1 MDTQDSSPKSVRT
14 RPDPGGPQ
22 GSSLSYA
29 QAGVDAQKEEEALS
43 GFLDWVKR
51 TLAFRKEVGRSHLE
65 IGFFATVIETGGGM
79 GLAVCADNVGTK
91 LLVAQMLGKY
101 DTVGIDCVAMNVNDL
116 ICVGAEPI
124 CMLNY
129 LAIEEPRA
137 EMLEQI
143 GKGLYE
149 GARQANISIPGGE
162 TAKLG
167 KMIKGIK
174 PGLGFDLAGMGIGI
188 VALDKVNIGAEIQ
201 PGDALIGLAS
211 SGIHSNGF
219 TLARKVFFE
228 KLGWKAD
235 RYVEEL
241 GRTIGEELL
250 EPTRIYVRPVLDLLD
265 SVPVKGLANIT
276 GGGVLNLS
284 RFKAEVGFEIEEF
297 PPAPPI
303 FRLLQEHGEIEPEE
317 MFTTF
322 NMGVGF
328 CVVVS
333 ENEVEKSLQVCH
345 RHDLEAMRIGRAIA
359 DKKRR
364 IRLPGGIVLPR
375 AT

>member
-1 MDTQDSSPKSVRT
+1 
-14 RPDPGGPQ
+14 
-22 GSSLSYA
+22 
-29 QAGVDAQKEEEALS
+29 
-43 GFLDWVKR
+43 
-51 TLAFRKEVGRSHLE
+51 
-65 IGFFATVIETGGGM
+65 M